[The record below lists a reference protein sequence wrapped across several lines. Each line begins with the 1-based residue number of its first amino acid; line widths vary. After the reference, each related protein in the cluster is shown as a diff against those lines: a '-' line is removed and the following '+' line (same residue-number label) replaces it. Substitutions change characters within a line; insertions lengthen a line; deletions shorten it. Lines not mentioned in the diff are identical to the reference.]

1 MLERNYPIRQAG
13 MLLVYYCTDDW
24 IYQLYVPYSDTT
36 IFKRVWYTFNDDGW
50 YPWVEFDGMNIQN

>member
-1 MLERNYPIRQAG
+1 MIELGYPIRQAG
-13 MLLVYYCTDDW
+13 MLLVYYISEDW